1 MSIHAFANVHPKAR
15 IGNEVTIEAFCSIE
29 EDVEIGDN
37 TVIKSG
43 AYIMNGA
50 RIGNNCLVYPGA
62 VISGIPQDLKF
73 KGEYSLARIGDNTTI
88 RECATINR
96 GTASKGE
103 TVVGNHCLLMAY
115 THVAHD
121 CVVGDHC
128 ILVNNSSIAGEVEI
142 GNWTILGGGTMVH
155 QFVHI
160 GEHVM
165 FRGGSLVSKDV
176 PHYVLAGRDPL
187 SYCGVN
193 SVGLRRRGFSNE
205 KINEIQDIYRTLFNQ
220 GMNYSEAIAHI
231 ESNYPQTPERDNIIQ
246 FVRTSSRGIIKG
258 MLD

>member
-1 MSIHAFANVHPKAR
+1 MSIHQMSVVHPKAR
-15 IGNEVTIEAFCSIE
+15 IGKDVVIEAFCSIE
-29 EDVEIGDN
+29 EDVEIGDK

-50 RIGNNCLVYPGA
+50 RIGKDCLIYPGA

-73 KGEYSLARIGDNTTI
+73 KGEYSLAIIGDHTTI
-88 RECATINR
+88 RECATISR
-96 GTASKGE
+96 GTVAKGK
-103 TVVGNHCLLMAY
+103 TVVGSHCLLMAY

-121 CVVGDHC
+121 CEVGNHC
-128 ILVNNSSIAGEVEI
+128 ILVNNSSIAGEVVV
-142 GNWTILGGGTMVH
+142 GDWTILGGGTMVH

-165 FRGGSLVSKDV
+165 FRGGSLVGKDV
-176 PHYVLAGRDPL
+176 PPYVLAGRDPL

-193 SVGLRRRGFSNE
+193 SVGLRRRGFTNE

-220 GMNYSEAIAHI
+220 GMNYSEAIVYI
-231 ESNYPQTPERDNIIQ
+231 ENNYLQTVERDQIIQ
-246 FVRTSSRGIIKG
+246 FVRSSARGIIKG